1 MKQRPGAPSATP
13 APPVRRVRGVH
24 VRAWLIVAVVLLGAA
39 KVVHRAYDIQV
50 RHPESYDR
58 RYREEI
64 EVQSRRGNI
73 YDRRGAELAV
83 SVELDSFFVDPV
95 ALRNNHLD
103 LDDVAKQ
110 LAKALHLNLEQ
121 VRRRLEG
128 NRRFV
133 WIKRRALPGES
144 QAVAKLGL
152 SRKGVGARKEPRR
165 YYPNLNIAAH
175 VLGFTDDE
183 GRGVEGVERSFE
195 ARLHGATE
203 KVAALLDARGGVVF
217 SEELIDG
224 QSGQGKNLVLTLDRS
239 IQALAERELE
249 LGVRAVEARAG
260 HVVVMDP
267 ASGEVL
273 ALANYPTFNPND
285 PGASDAAVR
294 RNRAVT
300 DRFEP
305 GSVIKTFTIAGALA
319 AGVVSTGQRIDCEDG
334 AMQVAEHTLRDTHR
348 YQELTPAEI
357 LAHSSN
363 IGTAKI
369 GAALGRAGLFRA
381 LRRFGFGARSE
392 IDLPAEV
399 EGSLRHYERWY
410 EIDAA
415 TVSFGQGMSATGV
428 QLAAAMSAI
437 ANGGRLMKPLLV
449 SRVTDAAG
457 ETIEQF
463 SPTVRRQVVPAHV
476 ARLVGEMLTAV
487 TAEGGTGVQAAIDG
501 YVVAG
506 KTGTAQKADHTR
518 GGYAADQWTATF
530 VGFVPAQRP
539 RLAISVA
546 IDEPVIEHYG
556 GTVAGPVF
564 RRIAEGALRHLGV
577 APSQGGAKL
586 AEIVKQLHAQEAHAT
601 PASKPAAKAAAVEAR
616 GAEKLAAGIV
626 RVPDVLGK
634 GARASLVALR
644 RVGLS
649 ATLSGSGAV
658 SEQTP
663 EAGTAVAPGALVQL
677 VLRRPLPE
685 KRVQQRAPAALPAA
699 GTVGQLGPAGGTL
712 AQLNRPRA
720 EATP

>member
-1 MKQRPGAPSATP
+1 MKRKPGAPEATP
-13 APPVRRVRGVH
+13 AAPVRGGRGVR
-24 VRAWLIVAVVLLGAA
+24 VRAWLIVSLVLFGAA

-50 RHPESYDR
+50 RHPESYER

-64 EVQSRRGNI
+64 EVTSRRGNI
-73 YDRRGAELAV
+73 FDRRGAELAV
-83 SVELDSFFVDPV
+83 SVELDSFFADPV
-95 ALRNNHLD
+95 ALRNNRL
-103 LDDVAKQ
+103 DVAEVAKG
-110 LAKALHLNLEQ
+110 LGKALRVDVEQ
-121 VRRRLEG
+121 LRKRLDG

-133 WIKRRALPGES
+133 WIKRRVSPSES
-144 QAVAKLGL
+144 QAVAKLGM
-152 SRKGVGARKEPRR
+152 SGKGIGARKEPRR

-175 VLGFTDDE
+175 LLGFTDDE
-183 GRGVEGVERSFE
+183 GRGVEGIERSFE
-195 ARLHGATE
+195 SRLHGAVE
-203 KVAALLDARGGVVF
+203 KVAALLDARGGVIF

-249 LGVRAVEARAG
+249 MGVRAVEARAG

-267 ASGEVL
+267 MSGEIL

-285 PGASDAAVR
+285 PGASDPAAR

-319 AGVVSTGQRIDCEDG
+319 AGVVGPSQRIDCEDG

-399 EGSLRHYERWY
+399 EGSLRHYQRWY

-449 SRVTDAAG
+449 SRVTDATG
-457 ETIEQF
+457 NTVEQF
-463 SPTVRRQVVPAHV
+463 APSVRRQVVPSHV

-487 TAEGGTGVQAAIDG
+487 TAEGGTGEQAAIDG

-518 GGYAADQWTATF
+518 GGYADDQWTATF

-577 APSQGGAKL
+577 PPSQGGARL
-586 AEIVKQLHAQEAHAT
+586 AEIVKRLHAQD
-601 PASKPAAKAAAVEAR
+601 ASAAAQSAAPAPKPDAAR
-616 GAEKLAAGIV
+616 QNKLAAGKV
-626 RVPDVLGK
+626 RVPDLLGK

-644 RVGLS
+644 RAGLI

-663 EAGTAVAPGALVQL
+663 EPGSAVEPGALVQL
-677 VLRRPLPE
+677 VLRRPVPA
-685 KRVQQRAPAALPAA
+685 KRVGAPAETPAQ
-699 GTVGQLGPAGGTL
+699 GTM
-712 AQLNRPRA
+712 AQLDRPGA
-720 EATP
+720 EAVP

>member
-1 MKQRPGAPSATP
+1 MKKPGAPATTP
-13 APPVRRVRGVH
+13 EAPPRGGRGVRL
-24 VRAWLIVAVVLLGAA
+24 RAWLIVSLVLFGAA

-50 RHPESYDR
+50 RHPESYER

-64 EVQSRRGNI
+64 EVSSRRGNI

-83 SVELDSFFVDPV
+83 SVELDSFFADPV
-95 ALRNNHLD
+95 ALRNNRID
-103 LDDVAKQ
+103 LDDVAKK
-110 LAKALHLNLEQ
+110 LATALHVNDEQ
-121 VRRRLEG
+121 LRRRLEG

-133 WIKRRALPGES
+133 WIKRRVSPTES

-152 SRKGVGARKEPRR
+152 SGKGVGTRKEPRR
-165 YYPNLNIAAH
+165 YYPNLNTAAH

-183 GRGVEGVERSFE
+183 GHGVEGVERSFD
-195 ARLHGATE
+195 ARLQGATE
-203 KVAALLDARGGVVF
+203 KVAALLDARGGVIF

-249 LGVRAVEARAG
+249 LGVRAAEARAG

-267 ASGEVL
+267 ATGEIL

-319 AGVVSTGQRIDCEDG
+319 AGVVAPSQRIDCEDG

-348 YQELTPAEI
+348 YGELTPAEI

-392 IDLPAEV
+392 VDLPAEV
-399 EGSLRHYERWY
+399 EGSLRPYQRWY

-428 QLAAAMSAI
+428 QLVAAMSSI

-449 SRVTDAAG
+449 SRVTDAEG
-457 ETIEQF
+457 NTVEQF
-463 SPTVRRQVVPAHV
+463 APTVRRQVVPAHV

-487 TAEGGTGVQAAIDG
+487 TAAGGTGEPAAIDG
-501 YVVAG
+501 FVVAG
-506 KTGTAQKADHTR
+506 KTGTAQKADNTR
-518 GGYAADQWTATF
+518 GGYADDKWTATF

-564 RRIAEGALRHLGV
+564 RRVAEGALRHMGV
-577 APSQGGAKL
+577 APTQGGARL
-586 AEIVKQLHAQEAHAT
+586 AELVKQLHAREPAAGTHAT
-601 PASKPAAKAAAVEAR
+601 TAPKPAAS
-616 GAEKLAAGIV
+616 GAPSDKLAAGKV
-626 RVPDVLGK
+626 RVPDLLGK

-644 RVGLS
+644 RAGLT

-663 EAGTAVAPGALVQL
+663 VPGSAVEPGALVQL
-677 VLRRPLPE
+677 VLRRPLPT
-685 KRVQQRAPAALPAA
+685 KRVEQRAPAQAPAQ
-699 GTVGQLGPAGGTL
+699 GTMAQAAPAQ
-712 AQLNRPRA
+712 AHPRS
-720 EATP
+720 EATQ